1 VAGSTNSFLA
11 IPSCAILLGAI
22 GVDIQRVVTNREVMV
37 DSGFFLPDFYRG
49 IEELFYMA
57 ALQAHDVVVMC
68 AAVEFEDRFPAFEMM
83 LHQQPC
89 LLELREYAID
99 SGKAHDLTRA
109 DEQFVDIFRTQM
121 PFFTRFE

>member
-1 VAGSTNSFLA
+1 
-11 IPSCAILLGAI
+11 
-22 GVDIQRVVTNREVMV
+22 MV
-37 DSGFFLPDFYRG
+37 DSGFFLSDFYRG

-57 ALQAHDVVVMC
+57 ALQAHDMVVMC

-83 LHQQPC
+83 LHQQPR

-109 DEQFVDIFRTQM
+109 DEQFVDIFRAQM
-121 PFFTRFE
+121 PFFTRFEQLQDFEPRQG